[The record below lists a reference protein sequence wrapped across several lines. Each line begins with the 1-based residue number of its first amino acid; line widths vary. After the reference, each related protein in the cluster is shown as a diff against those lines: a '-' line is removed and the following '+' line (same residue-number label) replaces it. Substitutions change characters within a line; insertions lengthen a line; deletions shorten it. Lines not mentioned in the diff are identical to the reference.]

1 MLSFLSLIP
10 LPVRLGLAGAAAG
23 AIFAGGWT
31 VQGWYDAGKLDA
43 EKAAHQ
49 ADVTSLKNQW
59 QAKLDLEHAAYQQ
72 SLADRQTERE
82 VSAKQRQEA
91 ERAHQIET
99 DRLRA
104 VAVRNAADSQ
114 RVRDDLAAAIAA
126 GRVTGGGSCPVQ
138 QAGAGASCSG
148 TSGGAICGLLSR
160 ALDLAARCADSL
172 GQQHAAVV
180 EAVSEWPK

>member
-1 MLSFLSLIP
+1 MISLP
-10 LPVRLGLAGAAAG
+10 GFAQAKLAGIAVAAG
-23 AIFAGGWT
+23 ALFAGGWT
-31 VQGWYDAGKLDA
+31 VEGWHDAGKLDA

-49 ADVTSLKNQW
+49 ADVVSLKAQW

-72 SLADRQTERE
+72 SLADRETERQ
-82 VSAKQRQEA
+82 AYQTQLQEA
-91 ERAHQIET
+91 ERVHQAET
-99 DRLRA
+99 SRLQA
-104 VAVRNAADSQ
+104 VAVRNAADGQ
-114 RVRDDLAAAIAA
+114 RVRSDLAAAIAA
-126 GRVTGGGSCPVQ
+126 GRVTGGNSCPVQ

>member
-10 LPVRLGLAGAAAG
+10 LPVRLGLAGAAAVALVAAG
-23 AIFAGGWT
+23 AKLESWRDTGA
-31 VQGWYDAGKLDA
+31 LDA

-49 ADVTSLKNQW
+49 ADVASLKTQW

-72 SLADRQTERE
+72 SLADRQTELE
-82 VSAKQRQEA
+82 ASAKQRQEA

-138 QAGAGASCSG
+138 QTGAGPSCSG

>member
-1 MLSFLSLIP
+1 MLSLLSLIP
-10 LPVRLGLAGAAAG
+10 LPVRLGLAVAAAVALVAAG
-23 AIFAGGWT
+23 AKLENWRDTGA
-31 VQGWYDAGKLDA
+31 LDA

-49 ADVTSLKNQW
+49 SDITSLRIQW
-59 QAKLDLEHAAYQQ
+59 QTKLDLEHAAYRQ
-72 SLADRQTERE
+72 SLSDREDERKAYQT
-82 VSAKQRQEA
+82 QRQEA

-138 QAGAGASCSG
+138 QAGAGPSCSG